1 MAEKKATV
9 YAVQLNATPKNLK
22 GSLGG
27 KGVKKEEP
35 TKKPTAQPE
44 KTKYGRD
51 RRIIMTA
58 GFSLAAAA
66 PAVVIAGVVGE
77 QIYLSFI
84 TFFVAGAVKITFQDG
99 GRSISG
105 PMNFGDEDEPR
116 GVVLDHSRSPIVIS
130 AGSSFGIYP
139 STNKGVTGYCTYYTL
154 PEAEA

>member
-1 MAEKKATV
+1 MAEQLAMI
-9 YAVQLNATPKNLK
+9 YRVQLNVTPKNLTGALK
-22 GSLGG
+22 G

-35 TKKPTAQPE
+35 TKKPTSQPE

-66 PAVVIAGVVGE
+66 PAVIIAGVTGE

-99 GRSISG
+99 SRSISG

-116 GVVLDHSRSPIVIS
+116 GAVLDHSRSPIVIS
-130 AGSSFGIYP
+130 PGSSFGIYP
-139 STNKGVTGYCTYYTL
+139 STNKGVAGYCTYYTL

>member
-1 MAEKKATV
+1 MAKGLAPGNYV
-9 YAVQLNATPKNLK
+9 LLNATPKNLK
-22 GSLGG
+22 GALGG
-27 KGVKKEEP
+27 KGIKKEEP

-66 PAVVIAGVVGE
+66 PAVVIAGVVSE

-99 GRSISG
+99 SRSISG

-116 GVVLDHSRSPIVIS
+116 GAVLDHSRSPIVIS
-130 AGSSFGIYP
+130 PGNSFGIYP
-139 STNKGVTGYCTYYTL
+139 STNKGVAGYCTYYTL
-154 PEAEA
+154 PEPES